1 MTLRPIALLAAV
13 ALCAVSQAEQAAP
26 ATFNKDVAPIIYEHC
41 AVCHRPGQSAPFN
54 LLTYQDV
61 KKHDKQIGIVTSS
74 RFMPPWLPERGVAAF
89 DGERGLSEPQIDLLN
104 RWHRDGSQEGSPE
117 ELPPMPEWTTGWYLG
132 QPDLVIQSEE
142 SYTLPGDG
150 LDVFRNIIIPIP
162 IDRPRYVRTI
172 DLRPGNPRVVHH
184 AVMRVDRSRSSR
196 LLDAR
201 DEEPGYEGME
211 WGDAQPPEGHFLGW
225 TPGKV
230 PYAGSDELAWVLE
243 PGSDLVVQL
252 HMVPTGKPEPIRPR
266 VGLYF
271 AEGPPTRL
279 MDTVV
284 LDVKEIDIP
293 AGKKDYVVEMSY
305 EIPIPVEIVSIYP
318 HAHYLGKELQGWAEL
333 PDGSKLWLIRIP
345 DWDFNWQDQYR
356 YSEPI
361 RLPAGST
368 LALRYTY
375 DNSSENIRNPNFPP
389 KRVVSGNRST
399 DEMGSM
405 SFEVVVDS
413 DEDRGKLKE
422 SLLRQDLAR
431 WPNYWV
437 AHGLLGS
444 LLLERDRPRE
454 AIRYLQRAVRIK
466 PDYAV
471 GFNNLGAALSK
482 LGMQQPATAA
492 FVRALELRPQF
503 AGAHYNLG
511 VELAAL
517 GRLHEAISHYRQALD
532 VRSYDPDFHNNLGVA
547 LALTD
552 KLEEAAVHFRR
563 ALELQP
569 DSAEAHGN
577 LGNMMIE
584 QERYAEAIDLYR
596 RGLKIRPDSPDLK
609 ANLSIAL
616 GVMGEVE
623 TRTAD
628 LERSVQA
635 GRSDAHLLGELAD
648 LYASAGRYDDAI
660 KTVRNAIELASR
672 ARAES
677 LAATLRRRLGAFQR
691 VTQE

>member
-1 MTLRPIALLAAV
+1 MALLAW
-13 ALCAVSQAEQAAP
+13 LTMCAASQAGQATP
-26 ATFNKDVAPIIYEHC
+26 VTFNEDVAPILYEHC
-41 AVCHRPGQSAPFN
+41 AVCHRPGQSAPFD
-54 LLTYQDV
+54 LLTYQDA
-61 KKHDKQIGIVTSS
+61 KKHDKQIAIVTSS
-74 RFMPPWLPERGVAAF
+74 RFMPPWLPERGVTAF
-89 DGERGLSEPQIDLLN
+89 DGERGLSELQIDLLN
-104 RWHRDGSQEGSPE
+104 RWYREGSPEGSPE
-117 ELPPMPEWTTGWYLG
+117 ELPPLPEWSASWYLG

-162 IDRPRYVRTI
+162 IDRRRYVRTI
-172 DLRPGNPRVVHH
+172 DLRPGNLRVVHH

-211 WGDAQPPEGHFLGW
+211 WGEAQPPEGHFLGW

-252 HMVPTGKPEPIRPR
+252 HMVPTGKPELIRPK

-284 LDVKEIDIP
+284 LDVKKIDIP
-293 AGKKDYVVEMSY
+293 AGKKDYVVEMSC
-305 EIPIPVEIVSIYP
+305 ELPVSVDIVSIYP
-318 HAHYLGKELQGWAEL
+318 HAHYLGKEMLGWADL
-333 PDGSKLWLIRIP
+333 PDGTKKWLIRIP

-361 RLPAGST
+361 HLPAGST

-375 DNSSENIRNPNFPP
+375 DNSADNVRNPNFPP

-405 SFEVVVDS
+405 SFEVVVES

-444 LLLERDRPRE
+444 LLLERDEPRE
-454 AIRYLQRAVRIK
+454 ALRYLQRAVRIK

-471 GFNNLGAALSK
+471 GFNNLGAAMSK
-482 LGMQQPATAA
+482 LGLQQPATAA
-492 FVRALELRPQF
+492 FLRALALRPHY
-503 AGAHYNLG
+503 ADAHYNLG
-511 VELAAL
+511 
-517 GRLHEAISHYRQALD
+517 HYRQALD

-547 LALTD
+547 LAMTD
-552 KLEEAAVHFRR
+552 RLEEATVHFRR
-563 ALELQP
+563 VLELQP

-577 LGNMMIE
+577 LGNTMVE
-584 QERYAEAIDLYR
+584 QDRYAEAIELYR
-596 RGLKIRPDSPDLK
+596 RGLEIRPDSPDLK
-609 ANLSIAL
+609 ANLSMTL
-616 GVMGEVE
+616 QVLGEVE
-623 TRTAD
+623 TRIGD

-635 GRSDAHLLGELAD
+635 GRSDAHLLGELAE

-660 KTVRNAIELASR
+660 TTVRKAIELASK

-677 LAATLRRRLGAFQR
+677 LAATLHRRLGAFQR
-691 VTQE
+691 FTRE